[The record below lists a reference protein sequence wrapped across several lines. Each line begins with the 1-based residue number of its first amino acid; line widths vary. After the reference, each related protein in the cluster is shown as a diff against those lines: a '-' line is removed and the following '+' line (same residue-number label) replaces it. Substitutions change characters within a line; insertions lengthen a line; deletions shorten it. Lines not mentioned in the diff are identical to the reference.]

1 MLHCCLAQFAYHITF
16 NLCDAYVATRNIEIY
31 CIFNFSVAT
40 SILIKIDVSLIVEQM
55 CKNLS
60 PKTRRGNCLVLPHTG
75 YALDAGV
82 PMHAWKMDA
91 KPMLSDDDDE
101 FPSLS
106 SCL

>member
-1 MLHCCLAQFAYHITF
+1 MG
-16 NLCDAYVATRNIEIY
+16 
-31 CIFNFSVAT
+31 
-40 SILIKIDVSLIVEQM
+40 IKPI
-55 CKNLS
+55 N
-60 PKTRRGNCLVLPHTG
+60 
-75 YALDAGV
+75 AGV